1 MRRSPA
7 RRLSGERIAAGDRE
21 MNKLVGVIVLLVGS
35 VAIGVVT
42 GNIFFRLFTTTVPP
56 AVLTS
61 FNKGTAHAAFITYG
75 LVFGLAI
82 FVWALVVVFCSRFF
96 TGKRASA

>member
-1 MRRSPA
+1 
-7 RRLSGERIAAGDRE
+7 
-21 MNKLVGVIVLLVGS
+21 MNKLVGVVILLVGS
-35 VAIGVVT
+35 VAIGAIF

-75 LVFGLAI
+75 IGLGLCIFAWGLIAVFG
-82 FVWALVVVFCSRFF
+82 SRFF
-96 TGKRASA
+96 QGKRPQAAAPLR